1 MCSNINRKAVFCIL
15 NNFRRSIARALLSLS
30 ERASGSSL
38 RSQITPKSK
47 FAIAA
52 ATLSNL
58 IGFTR
63 GDSFYRCEYDL
74 DEIKRAADTEPYLR
88 IAIRKYTELFTK
100 AGYVFKSQNDE
111 AVEYLK
117 KRFRIMDYMTDQPF
131 DLLIRETAYDL
142 IKFSNAFW
150 IKSRADKIPFVKAS
164 GITKSE
170 KPVSGY
176 YRVDPD
182 QMRIKFDKDGNIS
195 GYKQVTPS
203 NREKEFDKDDV
214 IHFVFD
220 RDPGSVWGVPRWI
233 AVLEDIRVLRKIE
246 GNSMAMIYRY
256 AIPMVQAQVGLPQA
270 GLFGTKKEIEET
282 KSVIERT
289 PPDGLLVTGPN
300 VNLKMVGAEGQAL
313 DINPFLSY
321 FENRVFTGLNTSQS
335 MMGRGGTQQDA
346 DSMDEQV
353 HNAVKDNQAVFAL
366 QFKHEVITEL
376 LIEGGFDPIN
386 NEEDIVDLV
395 FNEINLDTKVKLE
408 NHIANLF
415 QSNVITFDETRTAL
429 GYRNDDV
436 DQDNLYA
443 NMIQQSNEIEQINLN
458 HENAMELAKLSA
470 SLNAANTQEKGTAP
484 KTTNDSQKQQ
494 SSYTKKNTGNGKVKG
509 TGTANKAI
517 KTNDSPKNQHGTFS
531 AKIKESEDTVID
543 VLSENLTDDGS
554 NLQELQKQIR
564 VYIDDVSR
572 AASKNGAKKAFEDL
586 NIEEES
592 SIAPQNETLNL
603 FINNSLSS
611 CFSDIKERFG
621 NTTDR
626 NSFKNIFESQKY
638 RLKYLTDFVSRKSYW
653 YSYMKVCGS
662 HGIDHVIVRCADT
675 SRHKDN
681 HSGKVLDTRTSTL
694 KDIPAYS
701 ANCQCYLEPYT
712 ESKI

>member
-1 MCSNINRKAVFCIL
+1 MFYIL
-15 NNFRRSIARALLSLS
+15 NNFRQSVAKALLSLS
-30 ERASGSSL
+30 ERAGGSAL
-38 RSQITPKSK
+38 RSQITPKNK

-150 IKSRADKIPFVKAS
+150 IKSRADKIPFIQAS

-176 YRVDPD
+176 YRVDPE

-313 DINPFLSY
+313 DVNPFLSY

-429 GYRNDDV
+429 GYRNDKV
-436 DQDNLYA
+436 DPDDLYA
-443 NMIQQSNEIEQINLN
+443 NMIQQANEIEQINLN
-458 HENAMELAKLSA
+458 HNNAMELAKLSA
-470 SLNAANTQEKGTAP
+470 SLNANVNSSGTG
-484 KTTNDSQKQQ
+484 KTTNNTQKQQ
-494 SSYTKKNTGNGKVKG
+494 NNYTKKNTGNGKLTG
-509 TGTANKAI
+509 TGKANKAI
-517 KTNDSPKNQHGTFS
+517 KTNDNPKNQHGTFS
-531 AKIKESEDTVID
+531 AKIKESETENENTTVID
-543 VLSENLTDDGS
+543 VLADSLSDDGS
-554 NLQELQKQIR
+554 NFQELQKQIK

-572 AASKNGAKKAFEDL
+572 AASKNGAKKAFDDL
-586 NIEEES
+586 NIKEES
-592 SIAPQNETLNL
+592 SLAPQNDTLNL

-611 CFSDIKERFG
+611 CFSDIKKHFG

-638 RLKYLTDFVSRKSYW
+638 RLKYLADFVSRKSYW
-653 YSYMKVCGS
+653 YSYMKICES

-681 HSGKVLDTRTSTL
+681 HSNKVLDTRTSLL

-701 ANCQCYLEPYT
+701 AHCKCYLEPYKENKT
-712 ESKI
+712 